1 MPSCPEKRLKEGGK
15 VRLGEK
21 KELLKST
28 HTRLS
33 IGRNPTDVVVARV
46 TGGAVTTKL
55 KE

>member
-21 KELLKST
+21 KELLKSA

-33 IGRNPTDVVVARV
+33 IEQNPTNVVVGV
-46 TGGAVTTKL
+46 GVGGVTTKL